1 MVHSTLLPSITMLL
15 LLLVCPSVFLRESLM
30 KCKSG
35 TGSEEGMNDEVEY
48 VCFGDGKCGAIFCS
62 ADNGKFLYNDWGCFI
77 GHYSAQSLV
86 KLRMDEIDHYRAQ
99 HKLPPRS
106 TGDQWQCTSQFG
118 AIGVNMSNAL
128 FVPPLVK
135 SKYQWNEWACFTA
148 RFADEECLANMAQI
162 VNAQRFISKLP
173 SPPNAKSVGF

>member
-15 LLLVCPSVFLRESLM
+15 LLLVCPSVFLRQSLM

-135 SKYQWNEWACFTA
+135 TMKCKKGRQSEKGMI
-148 RFADEECLANMAQI
+148 EEDNGQQI
-162 VNAQRFISKLP
+162 SSNNICYSYNGKAVPFSVLP
-173 SPPNAKSVGF
+173 KMVK